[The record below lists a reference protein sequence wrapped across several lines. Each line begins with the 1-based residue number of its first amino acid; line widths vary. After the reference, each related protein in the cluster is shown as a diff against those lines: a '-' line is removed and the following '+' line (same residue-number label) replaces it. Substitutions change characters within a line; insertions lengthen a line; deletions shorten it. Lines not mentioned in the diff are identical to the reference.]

1 MDIDKD
7 IQETTSNTVEKTEAG
22 PETSSKVEL
31 LLKATGDA
39 PIMKKKKF
47 SVDPDKTIGWVIT
60 FIRRYLRLTGE
71 DSLFVYVNQAFA
83 PNPDQ
88 VIRNLV
94 ECFGSDGKL
103 VLYYAKSQ
111 AWGWSVVQHLRKG
124 GLPSS
129 SPHYVIKP
137 TKRKDRLIQEYSEKG
152 Q

>member
-111 AWGWSVVQHLRKG
+111 AWG
-124 GLPSS
+124 
-129 SPHYVIKP
+129 
-137 TKRKDRLIQEYSEKG
+137 
-152 Q
+152 